1 MHNHVQITDPNTG
14 ETFMVHPW
22 IAEHGEWFPP
32 LDGTPEHRK
41 AFQAMLPGR
50 KFLLQDLSHI
60 AASLLSQHPLPDL
73 LHSNSISSAV
83 REGVNDAS

>member
-1 MHNHVQITDPNTG
+1 MHNRVQITDPNTG

-32 LDGTPEHRK
+32 LDGTSEHRK

-50 KFLLQDLSHI
+50 KFLLQDLNRI
-60 AASLLSQHPLPDL
+60 AASLTQYITQPPEI
-73 LHSNSISSAV
+73 NSTPGFVHA
-83 REGVNDAS
+83 DH